1 MTNSTTLQVTQTFNF
16 LYKKLSVN
24 FPLTFLQTKTISG
37 KDLNVYLLSKISPM
51 KKSVL
56 TTGLIFSVYL
66 EKIKETLTNW
76 IMLIDVSLN

>member
-56 TTGLIFSVYL
+56 TTGFIFSVYL